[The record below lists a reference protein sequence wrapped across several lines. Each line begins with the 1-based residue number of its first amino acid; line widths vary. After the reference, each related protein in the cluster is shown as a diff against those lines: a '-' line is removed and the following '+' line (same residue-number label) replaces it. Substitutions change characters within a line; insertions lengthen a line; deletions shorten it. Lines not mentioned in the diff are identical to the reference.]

1 MDRDDAPSP
10 DAPRDP
16 APAGAREEV
25 GTAQLR
31 VLAHPT
37 RLAFLRRLRTHGPST
52 ARALG
57 RELGLDS
64 GAASY
69 HLRRLAEGGLIVEE
83 PGLGT
88 RRERWWRAAADSVQ
102 FHPAEHE
109 DDLSREYVRAGLA
122 ALADDLRGLADV
134 VPSVPAGW
142 LARAAFVDDRLHL
155 DDQGADELRA
165 ELLALLAR
173 YRARSAAP
181 RQGGRGAALDAPT
194 VVQVQLYRRP

>member
-1 MDRDDAPSP
+1 M
-10 DAPRDP
+10 
-16 APAGAREEV
+16 REAEA

-37 RLAFLRRLRTHGPST
+37 RLALLRRLRTMGPGT

-88 RRERWWRAAADSVQ
+88 RRERWWRAVADSVQ
-102 FHPAEHE
+102 FDPAEHE
-109 DDLSREYVRAGLA
+109 DDLTREYVRATLA
-122 ALADDLRGLADV
+122 ALADDLRGVAAA
-134 VPSVPAGW
+134 VPSVPREW
-142 LARAAFVDDRLHL
+142 LERAAFLDDRLWI
-155 DDQGADELRA
+155 DDGTADALRG
-165 ELLALLAR
+165 ELLAVLER
-173 YRARSAAP
+173 YRPRSLAP
-181 RQGGRGAALDAPT
+181 DVEGQAEGRPAPT
-194 VVQVQLYRRP
+194 IVQVQLYRRP